1 MGPSSS
7 SRRRSHCGPSS
18 TLLLPLPRVLLL
30 KLAVLFFVAHPGS
43 AATWA
48 DPRAFLLHLRYPNRD
63 LDVPR
68 AFGAVQ
74 QQQQQQQQ
82 QRQRGKGTPPLLFVG
97 PRVVAPSPAAA
108 TKAVVGSRAGA
119 VRPLNVVIGSFV
131 SELERSP
138 QDGRR
143 KLFKP
148 MPASP
153 PPSQQK
159 QQPQPQ
165 QPQPMLRWPVL
176 QQQQQQQV
184 QPAMAA
190 AASMAATTTQG
201 GQPQGQPSQKPPK
214 VRGGFAMIP
223 LPSLLP
229 AAPPQQ
235 LIRLSAATL
244 VDAYDG
250 VLSFVGSRLVTT
262 EQTLSR
268 ALLGSVS
275 ALTAAGAGAVGSS
288 LTGVERHSSG
298 GSSSNAEAQS
308 SSSAMASSSAIPSS
322 LAASRSSYDLVG
334 FLDLDP
340 FERSKRYFKRN
351 TSLSKMLL

>member
-7 SRRRSHCGPSS
+7 STRRRSHGGPSS

-82 QRQRGKGTPPLLFVG
+82 AQQRQRGKGTPPLLFVG
-97 PRVVAPSPAAA
+97 PRVVAAPSPATNQA
-108 TKAVVGSRAGA
+108 KVGSRVGAGA

-148 MPASP
+148 VPA
-153 PPSQQK
+153 QQ
-159 QQPQPQ
+159 QQPQAQ

-176 QQQQQQQV
+176 QQQQVQAQQAQ
-184 QPAMAA
+184 QPAVV
-190 AASMAATTTQG
+190 MAATTTQG
-201 GQPQGQPSQKPPK
+201 GQPQGGQPSQKPPQ

-223 LPSLLP
+223 LPSLPP
-229 AAPPQQ
+229 AAAPQQ
-235 LIRLSAATL
+235 LMRLSAATL
-244 VDAYDG
+244 VDVYDG

-268 ALLGSVS
+268 ALLGGVS
-275 ALTAAGAGAVGSS
+275 ALTSAGAGAVGSS
-288 LTGVERHSSG
+288 LTGMERHSGGGG
-298 GSSSNAEAQS
+298 GSSNSNAEAQS
-308 SSSAMASSSAIPSS
+308 SPSSSSSAMPSS
-322 LAASRSSYDLVG
+322 LAASRGSSYDLVG

-340 FERSKRYFKRN
+340 FEKSKRYFKR
-351 TSLSKMLL
+351 SSKMLL